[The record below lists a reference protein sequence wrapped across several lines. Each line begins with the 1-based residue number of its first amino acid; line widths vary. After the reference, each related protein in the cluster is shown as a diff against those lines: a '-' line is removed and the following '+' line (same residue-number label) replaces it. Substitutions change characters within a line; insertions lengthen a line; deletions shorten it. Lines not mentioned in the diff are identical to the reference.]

1 MISKTLSKSDFQ
13 LASDCPKKLI
23 YKKQGYPTSNDTN
36 EYMEMLAQGGY
47 VVGTMATML
56 YPDGIEITGNTS
68 EAVQKTLDY
77 LKLDNVVLF
86 EPAVMTTNQKLCR
99 IDILVKQG
107 NDIQI
112 IEVKA
117 KSHNSEDN
125 PADSAKKLKK
135 YIEDIAYQYHV
146 FHECFP
152 NYTVQCFLLTPNKSK
167 RTTIDG
173 LAGWFSTNNSITA
186 NTIGELEGLPAQQQP
201 RFNKPEVL
209 FRYEN
214 DVKRADYIQQLKNE
228 GILDYVDVTQK
239 VLEIQPYIVAKANQF
254 VRILEKGIQQSDFC
268 ISKKCKSC
276 EFNSREVLPNGYL
289 ECWGNEAET
298 KPHIFDLYNGGSI
311 GHYTKGFYLD
321 ELISNE
327 KTSLYDIDFERLKN
341 TKGELSTRGQRQ
353 LIQIEKTRLNEEWI
367 SDSLK
372 SLARTFEYPLHFI
385 DFETYTGAL
394 PFYKGMRPYE
404 LIAFQW
410 SCHTINSPGAVPI
423 NTEWFQENS
432 SCLPNFE
439 FALALKKQIGTTGT
453 PFMWATH
460 ENTVLRTICKQMDLF
475 DYKNDNL
482 FDWLIGITTDKE
494 LNRQGRLVD
503 MNKLTLDHYFHPDMK
518 GKTSIKKVL
527 PAIWNNNDYL
537 HSIPYFSK
545 YAAKDFTGGI
555 IDPYDTLTAGI
566 DFENTDDDVVKGGTA
581 AIRAYNRILF
591 DNSIGDNQKNELK
604 HQLLRYCELDTMAMV
619 IIGYNW
625 GIR

>member
-1 MISKTLSKSDFQ
+1 MATLSKSDFQ

-23 YKKQGYPTSNDTN
+23 YKKQGYPTTNDTN

-47 VVGTMATML
+47 VIGTMATLL
-56 YPDGIEITGNTS
+56 YPNGIEITGNTS

-77 LKLDNVVLF
+77 LHHDNVVLF
-86 EPAVMTTNQKLCR
+86 EPAIMTTNQKLCR
-99 IDILVKQG
+99 IDILVKKG
-107 NDIQI
+107 NTIQI

-117 KSHNSEDN
+117 KSHNSEDT
-125 PADSAKKLKK
+125 PAESTKKLKK
-135 YIEDIAYQYHV
+135 YMEDVAYQYHV

-152 NYTVQCFLLTPNKSK
+152 NYTVQCFLLTPDKSK

-173 LAGWFSTNNSITA
+173 FAGWFSTNNSITT
-186 NTIGELEGLPAQQQP
+186 NTIGELEELPAQLQP

-214 DVKRADYIQQLKNE
+214 DVNRADYIQQLKIE
-228 GILDYVDVTQK
+228 GILDYVDVTQM
-239 VLEIQPYIVAKANQF
+239 VLEIQPDIVTKANQF
-254 VRILEKGIQQSDFC
+254 VRVLENGIQQSDFC
-268 ISKKCKSC
+268 IAKKCKSC

-289 ECWGNEAET
+289 ECWGNKAET

-410 SCHTINSPGAVPI
+410 SCHTIKSPGAAPI
-423 NTEWFQENS
+423 HTEWFQENS
-432 SCLPNFE
+432 SCFPNFE

-482 FDWLIGITTDKE
+482 NDWLIGITTDKE

-537 HSIPYFSK
+537 HSIFYFKK

-581 AIRAYNRILF
+581 AMRAYNRILF
-591 DNSIGDNQKNELK
+591 DNSISDNQKNELK

-619 IIGYNW
+619 IIGYHW
-625 GIR
+625 GIK